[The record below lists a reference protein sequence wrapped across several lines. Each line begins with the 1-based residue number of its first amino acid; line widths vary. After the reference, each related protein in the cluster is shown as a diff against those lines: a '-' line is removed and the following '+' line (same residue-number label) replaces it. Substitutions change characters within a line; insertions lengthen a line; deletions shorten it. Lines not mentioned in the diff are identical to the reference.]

1 MSRVIFNCQLFLCL
15 FTCFVSCKEQGQTF
29 QNSERFIVVLGVA
42 QDAGYPQLGCEKQCC
57 RDVYDGKES
66 KKHVVSLALVNQ
78 TDSTY
83 HLFEATPGITEQL
96 KALQPYLFK
105 KSYAPSSVF
114 LTHAH
119 MGHYTGLMYFGREAM
134 NAKEVPVYALPR
146 LDSFLRNNGPWSQLV
161 TLNNIQLRSLSADSA
176 VSVSADIKVTPLQVP
191 HRDEFSET
199 AGFIIQTKNKKLLFI
214 PDIDKW
220 NKWERSIVDLIK
232 QVDYAL
238 LDATFYNDGELPNRN
253 MSEVPHPFVQESME
267 LFKSMDAADK
277 QKVYFIHFNHT
288 NPLLKTKSTAADEV
302 KQKGFNIAT
311 EGLILNMD

>member
-1 MSRVIFNCQLFLCL
+1 MIHLRYFIVLLL
-15 FTCFVSCKEQGQTF
+15 FVSCNHKKETKSKLF
-29 QNSERFIVVLGVA
+29 VKVLGVA
-42 QDAGYPQLGCEKQCC
+42 QDAGYPQLGCSKECC
-57 RDVYDGKES
+57 RAVYDGKES
-66 KKHVVSLALVNQ
+66 KRQVVSLALVNNA
-78 TDSTY
+78 DSTY
-83 HLFEATPGITEQL
+83 HLFEATPGINEQIT
-96 KALQPYLFK
+96 ALQPHLSK
-105 KSYAPSSVF
+105 KNDAPSSVF

-134 NAKEVPVYALPR
+134 NTKDLPVYALPR

-161 TLNNIQLRSLSADSA
+161 TLSNIQLRKLSADSA

-199 AGFIIQTKNKKLLFI
+199 AGFIIQTKNNKLLFI

-220 NKWERSIVDLIK
+220 NKWDRSIVDVIK

-238 LDATFYNDGELPNRN
+238 LDATFYKDGELPNRN

-267 LFKSMDAADK
+267 LFKSMNAADK

-288 NPLLKTKSTAADEV
+288 NSLLKTNSDAAKEV
-302 KQKGFNIAT
+302 RQKGFNIAT
-311 EGLILNMD
+311 EGMILNME